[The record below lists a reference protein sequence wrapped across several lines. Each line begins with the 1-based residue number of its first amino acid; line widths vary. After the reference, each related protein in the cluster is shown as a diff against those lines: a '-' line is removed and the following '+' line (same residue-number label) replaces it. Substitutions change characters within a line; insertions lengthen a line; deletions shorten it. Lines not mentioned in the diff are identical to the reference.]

1 MGTPADDPGFRAP
14 DYADWDTA
22 PAQELWKAARDE
34 GGAVPAAPSAFDPRP
49 AVVVTRFAAVDAV
62 LRDAATFSSAIHKE
76 TSGRFKGETIVG
88 MDGDEHRRH
97 RAVVASAFRPTSVE
111 RWKTSAIEPVLHALL
126 DEIAPLGRA
135 DLVETVTSR
144 FPVQV
149 ICTIIGLPR
158 EDHAQFLTWAEAIN
172 MGPLDPEAGHAAAD
186 ALTEYLRPIVA
197 ARRAEPTDDLLSALV
212 HAEVDGER
220 LTEDRLFGFLRLL
233 VPAGAETTSRALGS
247 ALAALLAHPEAL
259 DGLRAD
265 PTRIPAYAEETL
277 RWETPVA
284 MVMRL
289 ATADTE
295 IDGTPVAAGTS
306 VTVLTS
312 SANHDE
318 RRWTR
323 PEVWDPDR
331 PPAPHVAFGV
341 GPHACLGTSLARAE
355 LHLGIA
361 AVLDRLPSL
370 AADPAAPPPE
380 VAGYAFRGPRRLDAV
395 WDPVPAS
402 GSD

>member
-1 MGTPADDPGFRAP
+1 MFRAP

-22 PAQELWKAARDE
+22 PAQALWKAAREE
-34 GGAVPAAPSAFDPRP
+34 GGAVPAAPSTYDPRP
-49 AVVVTRFAAVDAV
+49 AVVVTRFATVDAV
-62 LRDAATFSSAIHKE
+62 LRDATTFSSAIHKE

-97 RAVVASAFRPTSVE
+97 RAVVATAFRPTTVE
-111 RWKTSAIEPVLHALL
+111 RWKTAAMEPVIHALL
-126 DEIAPLGRA
+126 DDIAPLGRA

-197 ARRAEPTDDLLSALV
+197 ARRADPTDDLISALV

-220 LTEDRLFGFLRLL
+220 LTEERLFGFLRLL

-247 ALAALLAHPEAL
+247 ALAALLTHPDAL
-259 DGLRAD
+259 AALRAD
-265 PTRIPAYAEETL
+265 PTRIPAFAEETL

-289 ATADTE
+289 ATRDTE
-295 IDGTPVAAGTS
+295 IDGTPVPAGTS

-318 RRWTR
+318 RRW
-323 PEVWDPDR
+323 PDPDVWDPDR
-331 PPAPHVAFGV
+331 APAPHAAFGA

-355 LHLGIA
+355 LHVGIA
-361 AVLDRLPSL
+361 AVLERLPGL
-370 AADPAAPPPE
+370 AADPAAPPPA
-380 VAGYAFRGPRRLDAV
+380 VTGYAFRGPRRLDAV
-395 WDPVPAS
+395 WDPGPS
-402 GSD
+402 RGSE

>member
-1 MGTPADDPGFRAP
+1 MTFRAP

-22 PAQELWKAARDE
+22 PAQELWKAARAE
-34 GGAVPAAPSAFDPRP
+34 GGAVPAASSAHDPRP
-49 AVVVTRFAAVDAV
+49 SVVVTRFAAVDAV
-62 LRDAATFSSAIHKE
+62 LRDPATFSSAIHNE

-97 RAVVASAFRPTSVE
+97 RAVVATAFRPTTVE
-111 RWKTSAIEPVLHALL
+111 RWKATAIEPVIHALL

-186 ALTEYLRPIVA
+186 ALTEYLRPVVD
-197 ARRAEPTDDLLSALV
+197 ARRAEPADDLISALV
-212 HAEVDGER
+212 HAQVDGER
-220 LTEDRLFGFLRLL
+220 LTEERLFGFLRLL
-233 VPAGAETTSRALGS
+233 VPAGAETTSRAMGS
-247 ALAALLAHPEAL
+247 ALAALLTHPDAL
-259 DGLRAD
+259 ADLRGD
-265 PTRIPAYAEETL
+265 PTRLPAYVEETL

-284 MVMRL
+284 MVGRL
-289 ATADTE
+289 ATRDTE
-295 IDGTPVAAGTS
+295 IDGTPIGAGTS

-318 RRWTR
+318 RRWPD

-331 PPAPHVAFGV
+331 TPTPHAAFGA

-355 LHLGIA
+355 LQVGIA
-361 AVLDRLPSL
+361 AVLARLPGL
-370 AADPAAPPPE
+370 APDPAGPPPA
-380 VAGYAFRGPRRLDAV
+380 VTGYAFRGPRRLDAV
-395 WDPVPAS
+395 WDPDPPT
-402 GSD
+402 GSE